1 VTETDFITAFAR
13 LLRDGKL
20 RDAFAANPQA
30 AARQV
35 HLRAADLPAW
45 LQLIP
50 ADVEFQAE
58 VLLRKRLDL
67 VKFFAP
73 ETCRQLG
80 EKLWPTFRAFAREH
94 WPPENAAKFSDASQF
109 CERLK
114 QQSPA
119 AVTAAEWNRLRFAF
133 SKRRLAFYAVR
144 MPAARHRAR
153 RGLQFF
159 LRGRGRPWREY
170 FFYVSW

>member
-1 VTETDFITAFAR
+1 MTEIDFITAFAR

-20 RDAFAANPQA
+20 RKVFAANPEA

-35 HLRAADLPAW
+35 HLREADLPSW
-45 LQLIP
+45 MQLIP
-50 ADVEFQAE
+50 ADVEFQAD

-67 VKFFAP
+67 VKLFTP
-73 ETCRQLG
+73 ETCRRLG
-80 EKLWPTFRAFAREH
+80 EKLWPTFRSFAREN
-94 WPPENAAKFSDASQF
+94 WPPENAANFFDAYQF

-114 QQSPA
+114 QQQSGSVV
-119 AVTAAEWNRLRFAF
+119 AVEWNRLRFAF
-133 SKRRLAFYAVR
+133 SKCRLAFHSVR
-144 MPAARHRAR
+144 MPDARRRTR

-159 LRGRGRPWREY
+159 LRGRGCQWGEY